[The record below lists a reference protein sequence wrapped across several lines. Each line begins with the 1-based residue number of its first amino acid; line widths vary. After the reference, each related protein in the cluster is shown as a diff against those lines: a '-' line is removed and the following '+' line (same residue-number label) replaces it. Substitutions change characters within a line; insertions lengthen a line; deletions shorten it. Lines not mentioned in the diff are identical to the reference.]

1 MTVSLKAVAAA
12 LGGVVE
18 GGKVRFPAPGH
29 SAKDRSAT
37 LWLNGTD
44 VDGFRV
50 DCFTEDWRVVRDY
63 VRGRLG
69 LSEWR
74 PGEQR
79 RAKVEPQPARASDDA
94 LARYKLE
101 RAEAIWRESRPP
113 KGTPV
118 ETYIETARG
127 ISLPDDVVAA
137 DTIRFNPQCPFKLE
151 NGTMVTLPAMVAA
164 MRCIHTDKFT
174 GVHRTALRADGS
186 GKADVP
192 GLGDPKR
199 MLGIAKGSAIKLS
212 PDETVEFGL
221 GICEGIEDGLAII
234 GAEWR
239 PIWACGSAGDIRD
252 FPVLSGIEALTIFAD
267 HDANATGQKAA
278 HACAVRWCGAGREV
292 AIWTPTALAGGKADW
307 NDALRRIVDGNS

>member
-1 MTVSLKAVAAA
+1 MTVSLKAAAAA
-12 LGGVVE
+12 LSGDVD

-37 LWLNGTD
+37 LWLNSTD
-44 VDGFRV
+44 LDGFRV

-63 VRGRLG
+63 VRERLG
-69 LSEWR
+69 LREWR

-79 RAKVEPQPARASDDA
+79 PAKVEPQPARASDDA

-101 RAEAIWRESRPP
+101 RAEAIWRESLPP
-113 KGTPV
+113 QGTPV

-127 ISLPDDVVAA
+127 ISLPHDVLSGDA
-137 DTIRFNPQCPFKLE
+137 IRFNPQCPFKLE
-151 NGTMVTLPAMVAA
+151 NGTMVKLPAMVAA

-192 GLGDPKR
+192 SLGDPKR

-212 PDETVEFGL
+212 PDETVEVGL

-239 PIWACGSAGDIRD
+239 PIWACGSAGGIRD

-267 HDANATGQKAA
+267 HDVNAIGQKAA
-278 HACAVRWCGAGREV
+278 HACAVRWCDAGREV
-292 AIWTPTALAGGKADW
+292 AIRIPTASAGKVDW
-307 NDALRRIVDGNS
+307 NDVLRRTVDGNS

>member
-1 MTVSLKAVAAA
+1 MTVSLKVVAAA
-12 LGGVVE
+12 LGGVVD

-44 VDGFRV
+44 LDGFRV

-63 VRGRLG
+63 VRGRLD
-69 LSEWR
+69 LSELR
-74 PGEQR
+74 PEEQR
-79 RAKVEPQPARASDDA
+79 RAKVEPQSALASYDA

-101 RAEAIWRESRPP
+101 RAEAIWQESRPP

-127 ISLPDDVVAA
+127 ISLPDDVLAA
-137 DTIRFNPQCPFKLE
+137 DAIRFNPQCPFKLE
-151 NGTMVTLPAMVAA
+151 NGTMVKLPAMVAA

-186 GKADVP
+186 GKADMP

-199 MLGIAKGSAIKLS
+199 CSALPRVRSSSFPTTRRSSSGSASARASKTVWQLS
-212 PDETVEFGL
+212 VPNG
-221 GICEGIEDGLAII
+221 GPYG
-234 GAEWR
+234 
-239 PIWACGSAGDIRD
+239 P
-252 FPVLSGIEALTIFAD
+252 
-267 HDANATGQKAA
+267 AA
-278 HACAVRWCGAGREV
+278 QPEPSKFFRCCPAS
-292 AIWTPTALAGGKADW
+292 
-307 NDALRRIVDGNS
+307 RR